1 MLQFRDERLNEI
13 ISEARDTLISI
24 KKDMNSYSNLLLNL
38 CLDVLY
44 RLMENEVTI
53 ECTPDDLELV
63 KVASKKAANLFKES
77 TMIDIS
83 INVVGIMPEEK

>member
-1 MLQFRDERLNEI
+1 M
-13 ISEARDTLISI
+13 
-24 KKDMNSYSNLLLNL
+24 LLNL
-38 CLDVLY
+38 CLDVFY

-63 KVASKKAANLFKES
+63 KVASKLAANLFKES